1 MQAAADTEDLQVGL
15 IGFGYASQTFHAPL
29 ITTTPG
35 LRLAAVSS
43 RDATRVHA
51 ALGAGVAVLP
61 TPAALIERDGLDLIV
76 IASPNDSHHPL
87 ARAALQAGRH
97 VLVDKP
103 FTLDAPQARDLCA
116 LARQRGRLL
125 SVFHNR
131 RWDGDFMTVQ
141 ELLRTGRVGRLRQA
155 ALHFDRFRP
164 AVRERWREGGGP
176 GSGLWLDLGPHLMDQ
191 ALQLFG
197 APLALQADIA
207 TLRDGGRADDWFH
220 AQLRYADGLRVHLHA
235 SMLAALPGPRFALHG
250 TRGSYCKA
258 GLDTQEDAL
267 KAGHRPDPAAPAA
280 WGRDPQD
287 GQLVVGS
294 ADDLQALAW
303 PTQRGDYPAFYAALR
318 DALLGR
324 GANPV
329 SGEQAAE
336 VMQWLDLGRR
346 SAAENRELSPD

>member
-1 MQAAADTEDLQVGL
+1 MQQAAGSDELRVGL
-15 IGFGYASQTFHAPL
+15 IGFGYASRTFHAPL

-35 LRLAAVSS
+35 LRLVAVSS
-43 RDATRVHA
+43 RDAARVHA

-61 TPAALIERDGLDLIV
+61 TSAALIDRGGLDLIV
-76 IASPNDSHHPL
+76 IASPNDSHHLL

-103 FTLDAPQARDLCA
+103 FTLDAAQARELCA
-116 LARQRGRLL
+116 LARERGRLL

-131 RWDGDFMTVQ
+131 RWDGDFMTVR
-141 ELLRTGRVGRLRQA
+141 ELLRAGVLGRLRHA

-164 AVRERWREGGGP
+164 TVRERWREGGGP
-176 GSGLWLDLGPHLMDQ
+176 GSGLWLDLGPHLLDQ

-197 APLALQADIA
+197 TPLALQADIA
-207 TLRDGGRADDWFH
+207 TLRDGGCADDWFH

-235 SMLAALPGPRFALHG
+235 SMLAALPAPRFTLHG
-250 TRGSYCKA
+250 TRGSYAKT

-267 KAGHRPDPAAPAA
+267 KAGRRPDPAAPAA

-287 GQLVVGS
+287 GRLVTGDTD
-294 ADDLQALAW
+294 ALQTEAW

-318 DALLGR
+318 EALLGR
-324 GANPV
+324 GPNPV
-329 SGEQAAE
+329 PGEQAAE
-336 VMQWLDLGRR
+336 VMEWLDLGRR
-346 SAAENRELSPD
+346 SAAERRELS